1 MKSRINQAETLIN
14 TIDTDSKSNRLSVT
28 EAMASLRKTID
39 EHEKAMLDQ
48 ILKVEKEQKK
58 QLEDYKTPLKTQLQ
72 NVDIK
77 KVTFEMLFNNKN
89 LTRLLQSK
97 QAFDEYVSKT
107 NGALKST
114 PLVTKTG
121 YHLEDL
127 NQLETL
133 QNKIIQCARYVEMA
147 PNSNLRLEELIAES
161 QTKQELNL
169 NSRRLNNADMEII
182 ANVLRNNTVNKI
194 CL

>member
-1 MKSRINQAETLIN
+1 LKSRINQAETLIN
-14 TIDTDSKSNRLSVT
+14 TIDIDSKSNRLSVT
-28 EAMASLRKTID
+28 KATASLRKTID

-48 ILKVEKEQKK
+48 ILKIEKEQKK

-72 NVDIK
+72 NVDIQ
-77 KVTFEMLFNNKN
+77 KVTFAMLFTNKN
-89 LTRLLQSK
+89 LTKLLQSK
-97 QAFDEYVSKT
+97 QGFDEYVSKT
-107 NGALKST
+107 NGALTST
-114 PLVTKTG
+114 PLVTKAE
-121 YHLEDL
+121 YHLEGL
-127 NQLETL
+127 NQLESL
-133 QNKIIQCARYVEMA
+133 QNKIIQCARYVEIA
-147 PNSNLRLEELIAES
+147 SNSNLRLEELIAES

>member
-1 MKSRINQAETLIN
+1 
-14 TIDTDSKSNRLSVT
+14 
-28 EAMASLRKTID
+28 
-39 EHEKAMLDQ
+39 
-48 ILKVEKEQKK
+48 
-58 QLEDYKTPLKTQLQ
+58 
-72 NVDIK
+72 
-77 KVTFEMLFNNKN
+77 
-89 LTRLLQSK
+89 
-97 QAFDEYVSKT
+97 VSKT
-107 NGALKST
+107 NGALMST

-121 YHLEDL
+121 YHLEGL

-194 CL
+194 CLWCMKARTREK

>member
-14 TIDTDSKSNRLSVT
+14 TIDIDSKSNRLSVT
-28 EAMASLRKTID
+28 KATASLRKTID

-48 ILKVEKEQKK
+48 ILKIEKEQKK

-72 NVDIK
+72 NVDIQ
-77 KVTFEMLFNNKN
+77 KVTFAMLFTNKN
-89 LTRLLQSK
+89 LTKLLQSK
-97 QAFDEYVSKT
+97 QGFDEYVSKT
-107 NGALKST
+107 NGALTST
-114 PLVTKTG
+114 PLVTKAE
-121 YHLEDL
+121 YHLEGL
-127 NQLETL
+127 NQLESL
-133 QNKIIQCARYVEMA
+133 QNKIIQCARYVEIA
-147 PNSNLRLEELIAES
+147 SNSNLRLEELIAES